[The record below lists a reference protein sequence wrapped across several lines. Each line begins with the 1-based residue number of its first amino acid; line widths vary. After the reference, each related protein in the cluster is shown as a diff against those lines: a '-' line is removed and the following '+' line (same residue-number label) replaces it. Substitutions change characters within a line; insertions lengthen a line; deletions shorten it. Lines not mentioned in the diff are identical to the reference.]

1 MPGFSTAKATDVL
14 NHELRTGTN
23 AKRAQNWLSLHTG
36 DPTDAGL
43 TSNEFPVANGYAR
56 VLLAMAD
63 ATWTAPAEV
72 GGVVQVANAINI
84 TFGDPT
90 GDWAAGANATHFG
103 IWTASTGGIMV
114 MSGVIGTPRP
124 ITDLDNAP
132 TFAAG
137 AFIIQLQ

>member
-1 MPGFSTAKATDVL
+1 MPGFSTAKAWDTL

-23 AKRAQNWLSLHTG
+23 AKRGANYLSLHTG

-43 TSNEFPVANGYAR
+43 TALEFPFANGYAR
-56 VLLAMAD
+56 VLLPMAD
-63 ATWTAPAEV
+63 ATWTAPATV
-72 GGVVQVANAINI
+72 GGVDQVANAINI

-90 GDWAAGANATHFG
+90 DDWAGGANATHFG
-103 IWTASTGGIMV
+103 IWTASTAGIMV
-114 MSGVIGTPRP
+114 FSGVIGTPRP
-124 ITDLDNAP
+124 VTALDNAP

>member
-23 AKRAQNWLSLHTG
+23 GKRGANYLSLHTG

-43 TSNEFPVANGYAR
+43 TTLEFPFANGYAR

-63 ATWTAPAEV
+63 ATWTAPAVV
-72 GGVVQVANAINI
+72 GGIVQVANAINI
-84 TFGDPT
+84 VFPDPS
-90 GDWAAGANATHFG
+90 GDWASAAPATHFG
-103 IWTASTGGIMV
+103 IWTASTAGIMIF
-114 MSGVIGTPRP
+114 SGVIGTPRP
-124 ITDLDNAP
+124 VTQLDNAP